1 MKHCIPRQYGS
12 DKHVETLHATSLH
25 ACSPATQHSFCY
37 LRVITL
43 LLCALGYWT
52 QPAQAEGS
60 RTLYPDPPPAGSSR
74 ANLEWRTNTYGG
86 IVLRRTL
93 LKVYANAG
101 ENILLGSSAVGVGS
115 GDIFVYNPGRVTG
128 SVGSE
133 NVPATADFTCSTQA
147 GAGFIAKRKEELSG
161 PRSISGTGNVNG
173 YTPCYYQAP
182 ATGVYNVVFYGP
194 DGGNSGTNGL
204 PTGDINLVSGSNFDT
219 SQGSSVAAWDV
230 TVRSSDP
237 NSTTDLNGRLFSYY
251 LALFTNNNGLPLYFP
266 VYPVT
271 PDGYRYEA
279 DLRGTDP
286 NGFIVY
292 GNQVGFF
299 DSDGKSI
306 LYHDIIGQDG
316 QVSSPDGGTSL
327 ARPQYPTFLNTLD
340 ATTLP
345 FLDRY
350 RADGTFDGTGITP
363 SPIPPSV
370 SAASFTG
377 TAGGNNSNYSTGG
390 TFSFSSSI
398 AGNYEITISRDGSN
412 FDPTTPQNRVLR
424 GYMLAS
430 GAQSVT
436 WNGQDN
442 SGNSF
447 PVGNNYLVH
456 LKVHAGEYHFPLLDA
471 ENNFY
476 GGPTVT
482 LLNAANPLGNKTGF
496 YDDRGY
502 TTVGGTNVG
511 TPGSVLCG
519 INPPTTPFSDPVN
532 GFDTST
538 NQREYGQA
546 GNNGNTNARCTGSF
560 GDTKGLDQWTYFP
573 SSAATTSVNIIATG
587 TNADLA
593 ITKTHSPNSI
603 PEPSPTTPITY
614 SLTVT
619 NNGPSNVAG
628 ATVADTVPPLVTGV
642 TWACVI
648 STGTGSCGAASGSG
662 NQINTTVDLNNG
674 ATATY
679 TVTGTL
685 NEFVAPNNYFSGYL
699 KNTATVTPPNGITD
713 PTPANNTATDTLDQ
727 PHVRLVKRITA
738 LNNTSF
744 TDLLNDPSDPN
755 DDTALNWPSG
765 YLQGKIGKGI
775 VPGDEVPVKPTDTL
789 EYTIYFLSD
798 SAGTKDAT
806 TVNICDRIPANS
818 TFIPNSFNGA
828 SPTDGGL
835 PGTDQG
841 IALALGSATPTVYL
855 TDVNDAPDRG
865 QYFPANDPAT
875 PPSCSGNTNG
885 AVVVNVTRN
894 PDLPNLPRATG
905 PGTPSNSY
913 GFIRFRV
920 RVN

>member
-1 MKHCIPRQYGS
+1 MKKCIPGNPRGR
-12 DKHVETLHATSLH
+12 SLMRPCLSGL
-25 ACSPATQHSFCY
+25 A
-37 LRVITL
+37 L
-43 LLCALGYWT
+43 LLCILGYWP

-60 RTLYPDPPPAGSSR
+60 RTLYPSSAPAGSSR

-115 GDIFVYNPGRVTG
+115 GDIFVYKPGQVTG

-133 NVPATADFTCSTQA
+133 NVPATPDFTCSTQT
-147 GAGFIAKRKEELSG
+147 GTGFISNRNQELAG
-161 PRSISGTGNVNG
+161 PRSISGTGNTNG
-173 YTPCYYQAP
+173 YTPCYYKAP
-182 ATGVYNVVFYGP
+182 ATGVYEVVFYGP
-194 DGGNSGTNGL
+194 AGGNSGANGG
-204 PTGDINLVSGSNFDT
+204 PTGDINLTSGSNFDAT
-219 SQGSSVAAWDV
+219 QGSSVAAWDV

-251 LALFTNNNGLPLYFP
+251 FALFTGTNGLPLYFS
-266 VYPVT
+266 VYPIT
-271 PDGYRYEA
+271 PDGYRYQV

-286 NGFIVY
+286 NGFILY

-327 ARPQYPTFLNTLD
+327 SRPQYPTFLNSLD
-340 ATTLP
+340 PTTLS
-345 FLDRY
+345 FLNRY

-363 SPIPPSV
+363 IPISPSV
-370 SAASFTG
+370 TSPSFAG
-377 TAGGNNSNYSTGG
+377 TAGGNTSNYSTGG
-390 TFSFSSSI
+390 TFSFNSTI
-398 AGNYEITISRDGSN
+398 AGNYEIIISRDGSN
-412 FDPTTPQNRVLR
+412 FDPTNPQNRVLR

-430 GAQSVT
+430 GPQSVS
-436 WNGQDN
+436 WNGKDN
-442 SGNSF
+442 SGTSF
-447 PVGNNYLVH
+447 PVGNNYPVQ

-476 GGPTVT
+476 GGPTIT
-482 LLNAANPLGNKTGF
+482 LLNGTNPLGNTTGF
-496 YDDRGY
+496 YDDQGY

-511 TPGSVLCG
+511 TPDSAICG
-519 INPPTTPFSDPVN
+519 INPPTPAFSDPIK
-532 GFDTST
+532 GFNTTT

-546 GNNGNTNARCTGSF
+546 GNNGNTNVRCTGSF
-560 GDTKGLDQWTYFP
+560 GDTKGLDLWTFFP

-587 TNADLA
+587 TSADLA
-593 ITKTHSPNSI
+593 ITKTHSPSII
-603 PEPSPTTPITY
+603 PEPNPTTPTTY
-614 SLTVT
+614 SITVT
-619 NNGPSNVAG
+619 NNGPHNVTG
-628 ATVADTVPPLVTGV
+628 VTVADTVSPLITGI
-642 TWACVI
+642 TWTCVI

-662 NQINTTVDLNNG
+662 NIISTTVDLNNG

-699 KNTATVTPPNGITD
+699 KNTATVTPPNGVTD

-775 VPGDEVPVKPTDTL
+775 VSGDQVSVKPQDIV

-818 TFIPNSFNGA
+818 TFIPTSFNGA

-875 PPSCSGNTNG
+875 PPSCNGNPNG
-885 AVVVNVTRN
+885 AVVVNVTRS

-905 PGTPSNSY
+905 SGTPSNSY